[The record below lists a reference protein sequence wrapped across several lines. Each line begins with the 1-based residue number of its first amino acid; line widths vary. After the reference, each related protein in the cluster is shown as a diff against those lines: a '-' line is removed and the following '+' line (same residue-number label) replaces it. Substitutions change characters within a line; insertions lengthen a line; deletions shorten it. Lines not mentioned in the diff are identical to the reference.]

1 MVYNIYHSHIK
12 EGVDCHTIIC
22 IRSNLEKMS
31 PLDGFLEKHQPPEY
45 QETLLILSVA
55 MMKHNGPDE

>member
-1 MVYNIYHSHIK
+1 MFTLHPTLQ
-12 EGVDCHTIIC
+12 HTLHQ
-22 IRSNLEKMS
+22 N
-31 PLDGFLEKHQPPEY
+31 FKHQPPEY

>member
-1 MVYNIYHSHIK
+1 MKPCHEQVIK
-12 EGVDCHTIIC
+12 
-22 IRSNLEKMS
+22 M
-31 PLDGFLEKHQPPEY
+31 FLEKYQPPEY